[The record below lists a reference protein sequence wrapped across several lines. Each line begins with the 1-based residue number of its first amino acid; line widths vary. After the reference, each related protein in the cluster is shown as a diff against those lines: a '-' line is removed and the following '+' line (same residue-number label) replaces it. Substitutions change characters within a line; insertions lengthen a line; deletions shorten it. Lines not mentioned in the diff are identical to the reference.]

1 MKNDFNILGIVH
13 LDHTEM
19 SAINAGG
26 EWWKLLGKSAKK
38 ISDFFMDLAEASQDQ
53 YHMGMM

>member
-1 MKNDFNILGIVH
+1 MKNDLSALGVVP
-13 LDHTEM
+13 LDNAEM
-19 SAINAGG
+19 YSVNAGG
-26 EWWKLLGKSAKK
+26 VWWKWLGKSAKQ